1 MSTFQHIRLELARE
15 PDHPRGDASSGY
27 DLVVPLDADGRLDLA
42 ALRAE
47 PDRCRVRRFV
57 DDATVATGQLRH
69 TTGDR
74 WVLDLEPGDTEDVTG
89 FRLGEE
95 KFVLGEYVS
104 MLTASGA
111 QHTYAVKRLQPV

>member
-15 PDHPRGDASSGY
+15 PDHPRGDGSTGY
-27 DLVVPLDADGRLDLA
+27 DLVAPLDADGRLDPV
-42 ALRAE
+42 ALKAE
-47 PDRCRVRRFV
+47 PDRSHVRRFV
-57 DDATVATGQLRH
+57 DDETVATGRLRH
-69 TTGDR
+69 TAEDR
-74 WVLDLEPGDTEDVTG
+74 WILDLDPGDAEDVTG

-104 MLTASGA
+104 LLTTRGT

>member
-1 MSTFQHIRLELARE
+1 MSKFQHIRLELARE
-15 PDHPRGDASSGY
+15 PGHPRGDATSGY
-27 DLVVPLDADGRLDLA
+27 DLVAPLDADGRLDLA
-42 ALRAE
+42 GLNAE
-47 PDRCRVRRFV
+47 PDRCHVRRFV
-57 DDATVATGQLRH
+57 DDATVATGRLRH

-74 WVLDLEPGDTEDVTG
+74 WVLDLDPGDADDVTG

-104 MLTASGA
+104 MLTASGK